1 MDFLIKFIAISF
13 IIFLIIGICYV
24 YYLIICKLSLIL
36 GRKFREKKS
45 KREWEGYK
53 YKQNNSEIKEGKY
66 WKKYHE
72 LQEQIRKEK
81 HLYPLNQLEEF
92 CNERCLIGS
101 NTNHEVCVKY
111 KILRMFDEEY
121 QSYNWFVLCQPLNF
135 SGLFRCVFC
144 GAGDDG
150 YYNCKKCIRE
160 IIQNL
165 QEENEDF
172 DDEIISGEI
181 EDEFL
186 TVENGEWKI
195 KEE

>member
-1 MDFLIKFIAISF
+1 MILTTLALVFYYIYLHI
-13 IIFLIIGICYV
+13 LIIKNQYKV
-24 YYLIICKLSLIL
+24 KKL
-36 GRKFREKKS
+36 EKKL
-45 KREWEGYK
+45 EHI
-53 YKQNNSEIKEGKY
+53 QDNSEVKEELY
-66 WKKYHE
+66 WEKYHD
-72 LQEQIRKEK
+72 LQEQVRKEK
-81 HLYPLNQLEEF
+81 HLHPLNQLEEV

-101 NTNHEVCVKY
+101 NTNHEICVKY
-111 KILRMFDEEY
+111 KILKMFDEEY
-121 QSYNWFVLCQPLNF
+121 QNYNWFVLCQPLNF

-150 YYNCKKCIRE
+150 YDNCKKCIRE

-172 DDEIISGEI
+172 DDEIISGVI